1 MNEWRANWTSVLAA
15 GLGMAAGI
23 SMFASIFSFFIVPLQ
38 HEFGW
43 SRTQLATASLAVLSS
58 SLLMPVIGAILDRV
72 GARRLA
78 AVGAVAFALIY
89 ASLALNPGQLWLFY
103 LSLAAIALI
112 AGPATSP
119 LVFAKPVVTR
129 FIRSRGLALGLGLS
143 GSYLLV
149 IVVAPAL
156 QWVIGHH
163 GWRIS
168 FGLLAVMSLALGLLA
183 AALLG
188 RHETQALEGRANQP
202 SPSGLREAIGD
213 RRFWL
218 LAGAMIL
225 ASLPLGGLI
234 SQLQPLLA
242 DRSVPATTAGM
253 LGAWYAAC
261 IVVGRLGTGVLLDR
275 IWPPGVGTVALA
287 IPSLGMLVLASGDA
301 SILTLG
307 AALACIGLAHGAE
320 SDLVSFFAARYFGS
334 RSFGVIAGLL
344 GLMIGVS
351 IGLGGLGFA
360 YVADRVGDY
369 GPALTTSAGLMAA
382 SAILLLISGIPPAAR
397 RVAA

>member
-1 MNEWRANWTSVLAA
+1 MTEWRANWTSVLAA

-23 SMFASIFSFFIVPLQ
+23 SMFASVFGFFIVPLQ
-38 HEFGW
+38 QEFGW

-58 SLLMPVIGAILDRV
+58 SLLMPVIGALLDRV

-78 AVGAVAFALIY
+78 AVGAVAVALTY
-89 ASLALNPGQLWLFY
+89 ASLAFNPGELWLFY
-103 LSLAAIALI
+103 LSLLAIALV
-112 AGPATSP
+112 AAPATSP
-119 LVFAKPVVTR
+119 LVFAKPIVTR
-129 FIRSRGLALGLGLS
+129 FNRSRGMALGLGLS

-156 QWVIGHH
+156 QWVIGAH
-163 GWRIS
+163 GWRVG

-183 AALLG
+183 AVLLG
-188 RHETQALEGRANQP
+188 PHAPPAQEELGDEAAA
-202 SPSGLREAIGD
+202 SGLREAMGD

-218 LAGAMIL
+218 LAAAMIL

-242 DRSVPATTAGM
+242 DRNVPAATAGL

-261 IVVGRLGTGVLLDR
+261 IVIGRLGTGVLLDR
-275 IWPPGVGTVALA
+275 IWPPGVGTAALA
-287 IPSLGMLVLASGDA
+287 VPSIGMLLLASGDA
-301 SILTLG
+301 TVLTLG

-334 RSFGVIAGLL
+334 RSFGVIAGAL

-351 IGLGGLGFA
+351 IGIGGLAFA
-360 YVADRVGDY
+360 YVADRFGNY
-369 GPALTTSAGLMAA
+369 GPALTTSAALMAA
-382 SAILLLISGIPPAAR
+382 SAVLLLMSGIAPAR
-397 RVAA
+397 RRAVA